1 MCTDCTA
8 GEALCPLCGG
18 AGEIEDPF
26 YEVGP
31 AATPEQCPACFG
43 HPVMSASDS
52 ARISRNIERFRR
64 RT

>member
-1 MCTDCTA
+1 MCADCEGDA
-8 GEALCPLCGG
+8 ICPKCGG
-18 AGEIEDPF
+18 AGEIEDPPF
-26 YEVGP
+26 YEAGP
-31 AATPEQCPACFG
+31 AATPQQCPACFG